1 MHSGRHLLDEW
12 RRRSKHDQRT
22 LAGLLGISDGY
33 LSQIL
38 SGARR
43 PKLELLI
50 RIEELTGVPVSSWVD
65 IRRGKSGKPKK
76 HSADS
81 PNVYR

>member
-1 MHSGRHLLDEW
+1 MQTGRHLFGAW
-12 RRRSKHDQRT
+12 RERSKQNQRT
-22 LAGLLGISDGY
+22 LAAHLGVSEGY

-43 PKLELLI
+43 PKLELLMK
-50 RIEELTGVPVSSWVD
+50 IEALSGVPVVSWAD
-65 IRRGKSGKPKK
+65 TRRGKLGTKKK

-81 PNVYR
+81 TNVCR

>member
-1 MHSGRHLLDEW
+1 MDAW
-12 RRRSKHDQRT
+12 RRRSKQDQRT
-22 LAGLLGISDGY
+22 LARALGITDGY

-38 SGARR
+38 SGLRR

-50 RIEELTGVPVSSWVD
+50 KIEDLTGVPVSSWAEL
-65 IRRGKSGKPKK
+65 RRGRTGKSTK

-81 PNVYR
+81 ANVH